1 MIQEFE
7 ILDQDFIQ
15 RAQQLIG
22 DDFIQHYNLVD
33 AVNNTMNGFI
43 EFYDAFIIAEDND
56 SWIIGLWVD
65 GNYLL
70 YGKNFTENQLKVLL
84 KRIDLTTYQ
93 NGFHFLGTKELIER
107 IVSSTEIKFSTFKKR
122 LLYVCEKVNYYNQNP
137 LQTIGYSEIK
147 DAEELSQMTCDFFE
161 DEYKGK
167 NNKDYDKILPEVN
180 YQIEQK
186 ALWNLKVEN
195 ELKSMCSVIKTG
207 ANVPI
212 IGSFFTKRQAR
223 NLGFGQSLLFKVT
236 DELLKSNNQCW
247 LLADEENLESIKI
260 FEKIGYKNVYKT
272 LDVIINND

>member
-33 AVNNTMNGFI
+33 AVNNTMNGFL

-84 KRIDLTTYQ
+84 NRIDLTIYQ

-147 DAEELSQMTCDFFE
+147 DAEELSQMTCDYFE

-186 ALWNLKVEN
+186 TLWNLKVEN
-195 ELKSMCSVIKTG
+195 KLKSMCSVINTG

-223 NLGFGQSLLFKVT
+223 NLGYGQSLLFKVT
-236 DELLKSNNQCW
+236 DELLKNYSQCW

-260 FEKIGYKNVYKT
+260 FEKVGYKNVYKT